1 MVNTQVLGGLPFLR
15 VWGWG
20 NAGRLSGA
28 TPAAITFLPLRHVF
42 SVISQAKDSILFY
55 SILFYAML
63 CYAMPCHAM
72 PCHPMPSH
80 PILFCSVL
88 FFCRQHQG
96 QSPGAHLYQL
106 GPFIQHFPAPLGSWS
121 LCWPLRSQRESRPCP
136 QLLPQLETGVWL
148 AVPPEQFFSALT
160 PSPHSF
166 VLSQATVV
174 LKGRV

>member
-42 SVISQAKDSILFY
+42 SVISQAKDSIRFY

-72 PCHPMPSH
+72 PCHAIPSH
-80 PILFCSVL
+80 SILFCSVL
-88 FFCRQHQG
+88 LPAAPRTEPWGSSLSTGSLHSALPSASWELEPVLASQVSKGKQTL
-96 QSPGAHLYQL
+96 S
-106 GPFIQHFPAPLGSWS
+106 PAPPTARDR
-121 LCWPLRSQRESRPCP
+121 C
-136 QLLPQLETGVWL
+136 L
-148 AVPPEQFFSALT
+148 AGGAP
-160 PSPHSF
+160 
-166 VLSQATVV
+166 
-174 LKGRV
+174 